1 MESRSRVTAQV
12 KALTARVA
20 EWEARLRQDSS
31 NSSRPPSLAGPGTKR
46 QPTGGRRPGG
56 QFGHKQS
63 T

>member
-1 MESRSRVTAQV
+1 MTAQV